1 MDKNIN
7 KQNVY
12 ISEEENTLNWIEIQ
26 SSFKKSF
33 GNEIYNSWLQK
44 ISLVKEYN
52 DYLILGVPT
61 RFFRDWIVSRYLDK
75 ILEQVKSFKLS
86 LNRIEFKIIEE
97 NKQNQELIKIDQLNK
112 VTEIKDSILNYNRLN
127 PNLSFESF
135 IKGKSNEIA
144 LSYSKKVCD
153 YVSRYN
159 PLYICGGVGLGKTH
173 LLNAIGL
180 ETQKDNNVMFIS
192 AERFMYHFIKS
203 IKKNDMVNFKDFF
216 RKSSVFIIDDIQFIS
231 GKESLQEEFFHT
243 FNSLIEKG
251 SQIIIS
257 SDRPPMKL
265 DRVQERIKSRLSGG
279 LVVDI
284 EAPDLDLKI
293 KILKKKI
300 EEIQNQFKENIDLSD
315 EVINYIASESK
326 TNIRELIGVLN
337 RVIAFSRVHNKV
349 LTTVDCKNILKDVF
363 SQIRVITVDKI
374 QNIVS
379 NYFNI
384 ALSDMLSQRRS
395 RPLARPRQIAMYL
408 AKKMTSRSLP
418 EIGRRFANRD
428 HTTVIHAVKTI
439 TRLSDQDDEMKKIL
453 IKLKVFCWNSEE
465 MQFIVKR
472 DILLKS
478 LNFVQGV
485 VEKKN
490 TLPILSN
497 VLLQLKEKKLT
508 IVATDLDI
516 VFHDEIEDVKVLKE
530 GSTTTSAAILYDI
543 LRKISSNSELNFD
556 LKNENKLSLKE

>member
-1 MDKNIN
+1 MEKNN
-7 KQNVY
+7 TKKNNVY
-12 ISEEENTLNWIEIQ
+12 ISEEEKTLNWVEIQ
-26 SSFKKSF
+26 SSFKKTF
-33 GNEIYNSWLQK
+33 GSEIYSSWLQK
-44 ISLVKEYN
+44 ISLIKEYN

-97 NKQNQELIKIDQLNK
+97 NKQNQEILKIEELNK

-127 PNLSFESF
+127 PNLNFGSF
-135 IKGKSNEIA
+135 IQGKSNDIA
-144 LSYSKKVCD
+144 LSYSKKVCEHLT
-153 YVSRYN
+153 RYN

-173 LLNAIGL
+173 LLNSIGL
-180 ETQKDNNVMFIS
+180 ELQNDNNVMYIS

-257 SDRPPMKL
+257 SDRNPMKL
-265 DRVQERIKSRLSGG
+265 DRVQERIKSRLAGG

-284 EAPDLDLKI
+284 DTPDLELKVKII
-293 KILKKKI
+293 KRKI
-300 EEIQNQFKENIDLSD
+300 DEIQNQFKESINLND
-315 EVINYIASESK
+315 EVINYIAAESK

-337 RVIAFSRVHNKV
+337 RVVAFSRVNNKV
-349 LTTVDCKNILKDVF
+349 LNISDCKNILKDVF
-363 SQIRVITVDKI
+363 NQIRVITVDKI
-374 QNIVS
+374 QNVVS

-384 ALSDMLSQRRS
+384 ALSEMLSQRRS

-408 AKKMTSRSLP
+408 AKKLTTRSLP

-439 TRLSDQDDEMKKIL
+439 TRLSEQDDEMKKNISQ
-453 IKLKVFCWNSEE
+453 I
-465 MQFIVKR
+465 
-472 DILLKS
+472 KS
-478 LNFVQGV
+478 L
-485 VEKKN
+485 
-490 TLPILSN
+490 
-497 VLLQLKEKKLT
+497 LLEQ
-508 IVATDLDI
+508 
-516 VFHDEIEDVKVLKE
+516 
-530 GSTTTSAAILYDI
+530 
-543 LRKISSNSELNFD
+543 
-556 LKNENKLSLKE
+556 

>member
-1 MDKNIN
+1 MSLYRNTYMEKNN
-7 KQNVY
+7 TKKHNVY
-12 ISEEENTLNWIEIQ
+12 ISEEEKTLNWNDVREA
-26 SSFKKSF
+26 FKKSF
-33 GNEIYNSWLQK
+33 GTEIYNSWLQK
-44 ISLVKEYN
+44 ISLEKEFN

-75 ILEQVKSFKLS
+75 ILEKVKSFKLS

-97 NKQNQELIKIDQLNK
+97 NQQKQEFIKIEDLNK
-112 VTEIKDSILNYNRLN
+112 VSEIKDSLLNYNRLN
-127 PNLSFESF
+127 PSLNFENF
-135 IKGKSNEIA
+135 IQGKSNDIA
-144 LSYSKKVCD
+144 LSYSKKVCEH
-153 YVSRYN
+153 VSRYN

-180 ETQKDNNVMFIS
+180 ELQDNNNVMFIS

-243 FNSLIEKG
+243 FNSLIDKG

-257 SDRPPMKL
+257 SDRSPMKL
-265 DRVQERIKSRLSGG
+265 ERVQERIKSRLAGG

-284 EAPDLDLKI
+284 EAPDIDLKI
-293 KILKKKI
+293 KIIKKKI
-300 EEIQNQFKENIDLSD
+300 EEIQNKFKENISLSD
-315 EVINYIASESK
+315 EVINFIASESK

-337 RVIAFSRVHNKV
+337 RVIAFSRVHNKI
-349 LTTVDCKNILKDVF
+349 LTVADCKKILKDVF
-363 SQIRVITVDKI
+363 NQIRVITVDKI
-374 QNIVS
+374 QNTVS

-384 ALSDMLSQRRS
+384 PLNDMLSQRRS

-439 TRLSDQDDEMKKIL
+439 TRLSEQDDEMKKNINQ
-453 IKLKVFCWNSEE
+453 I
-465 MQFIVKR
+465 
-472 DILLKS
+472 KS
-478 LNFVQGV
+478 L
-485 VEKKN
+485 
-490 TLPILSN
+490 L
-497 VLLQLKEKKLT
+497 
-508 IVATDLDI
+508 
-516 VFHDEIEDVKVLKE
+516 IEH
-530 GSTTTSAAILYDI
+530 
-543 LRKISSNSELNFD
+543 
-556 LKNENKLSLKE
+556 

>member
-1 MDKNIN
+1 MENKNLKNTNIY
-7 KQNVY
+7 V
-12 ISEEENTLNWIEIQ
+12 SEEEKTLNWEEIQ
-26 SSFKKSF
+26 ISFKKTF
-33 GNEIYNSWLQK
+33 GEEIYNNWLQK

-52 DYLILGVPT
+52 DFLILGVPT

-75 ILEQVKSFKLS
+75 ILEQVKSFKMS

-97 NKQNQELIKIDQLNK
+97 NKSSQEFIKINELNK

-127 PNLSFESF
+127 PSLNFEGF
-135 IKGKSNEIA
+135 IQGKSNDIA
-144 LSYSKKVCD
+144 LSYSKKVCEHL
-153 YVSRYN
+153 SRYN

-180 ETQKDNNVMFIS
+180 ELQNDNNVMYIS

-231 GKESLQEEFFHT
+231 GKDSLQEEFFHT
-243 FNSLIEKG
+243 FNSLMDKG

-265 DRVQERIKSRLSGG
+265 DRVQERIKSRLAGG

-284 EAPDLDLKI
+284 DIPDFELKT
-293 KILKKKI
+293 KIIKKKI
-300 EEIQNQFKENIDLSD
+300 LEIQEQFKENINLSD

-337 RVIAFSRVHNKV
+337 RVIAFSRVHNRA
-349 LTTVDCKNILKDVF
+349 LTLVDCKNILKDVF
-363 SQIRVITVDKI
+363 NQIRVITVDKI
-374 QNIVS
+374 QNTVS

-384 ALSDMLSQRRS
+384 ALSEMLSQRRS

-439 TRLSDQDDEMKKIL
+439 TRLSEQDDEMKKNISQ
-453 IKLKVFCWNSEE
+453 I
-465 MQFIVKR
+465 
-472 DILLKS
+472 KS
-478 LNFVQGV
+478 L
-485 VEKKN
+485 
-490 TLPILSN
+490 
-497 VLLQLKEKKLT
+497 LLEQ
-508 IVATDLDI
+508 
-516 VFHDEIEDVKVLKE
+516 
-530 GSTTTSAAILYDI
+530 
-543 LRKISSNSELNFD
+543 
-556 LKNENKLSLKE
+556 

>member
-1 MDKNIN
+1 MEKNNI
-7 KQNVY
+7 KTQNVY
-12 ISEEENTLNWIEIQ
+12 VSEEEKTLNWNDIQ
-26 SSFKKSF
+26 NSFKKTF
-33 GNEIYNSWLQK
+33 GNEIYTSWLQK
-44 ISLVKEYN
+44 ISLIKEYN

-97 NKQNQELIKIDQLNK
+97 NKNNPELIKIDELNK

-127 PNLSFESF
+127 PNLNFDNF
-135 IKGKSNEIA
+135 IGGKSNDIA
-144 LSYSKKVCD
+144 LSYSKKVCEHI
-153 YVSRYN
+153 SRYN

-180 ETQKDNNVMFIS
+180 ELQPENNVMFIS

-216 RKSSVFIIDDIQFIS
+216 RKSSVFIIDDIQFIR

-243 FNSLIEKG
+243 FNSLMDKG

-257 SDRPPMKL
+257 ADRAPMKL
-265 DRVQERIKSRLSGG
+265 DRVQERIKSRLAGG

-284 EAPDLDLKI
+284 DAPDLELKVKII
-293 KILKKKI
+293 KKRIL
-300 EEIQNQFKENIDLSD
+300 EIQNQFKENIDLSED
-315 EVINYIASESK
+315 VINYIANESK
-326 TNIRELIGVLN
+326 TNIRELIGILN

-349 LTTVDCKNILKDVF
+349 LTINDCKNILKDVF
-363 SQIRVITVDKI
+363 SQIRVVTVDKI

-384 ALSDMLSQRRS
+384 PLSDMLSQRRS

-408 AKKMTSRSLP
+408 AKKMTTRSLP

-439 TRLSDQDDEMKKIL
+439 TRLSEQDDEMKKNIDQ
-453 IKLKVFCWNSEE
+453 IKN
-465 MQFIVKR
+465 
-472 DILLKS
+472 LL
-478 LNFVQGV
+478 L
-485 VEKKN
+485 EK
-490 TLPILSN
+490 
-497 VLLQLKEKKLT
+497 Q
-508 IVATDLDI
+508 
-516 VFHDEIEDVKVLKE
+516 
-530 GSTTTSAAILYDI
+530 
-543 LRKISSNSELNFD
+543 
-556 LKNENKLSLKE
+556 

>member
-1 MDKNIN
+1 MENNNIK
-7 KQNVY
+7 KQNAFV
-12 ISEEENTLNWIEIQ
+12 SEEEKTLNWEEIQ
-26 SSFKKSF
+26 TSFKKNF
-33 GNEIYNSWLQK
+33 GTEVYNSWLQK

-97 NKQNQELIKIDQLNK
+97 NKKNQEFIKIDELNK

-127 PNLSFESF
+127 PNLNFASF
-135 IKGKSNEIA
+135 IQGKSNDIA
-144 LSYSKKVCD
+144 LSYSKKVCEHI
-153 YVSRYN
+153 SRYN
-159 PLYICGGVGLGKTH
+159 PLYVCGGVGLGKTH
-173 LLNAIGL
+173 LLNAIGIEL
-180 ETQKDNNVMFIS
+180 QHNNNVMFIS

-243 FNSLIEKG
+243 FNSLMDKG

-257 SDRPPMKL
+257 ADRAPMKL
-265 DRVQERIKSRLSGG
+265 DRVQERIKSRLAGG

-293 KILKKKI
+293 KIIKKKI
-300 EEIQNQFKENIDLSD
+300 EEIESQFKEKINLSD
-315 EVINYIASESK
+315 EVVNYLASESK
-326 TNIRELIGVLN
+326 TNIRELIGILN
-337 RVIAFSRVHNKV
+337 RIIAFSRVHNKD
-349 LTTVDCKNILKDVF
+349 LNISDCKNILKDVF
-363 SQIRVITVDKI
+363 NQIKVITVDKI
-374 QNIVS
+374 QNVVS

-384 ALSDMLSQRRS
+384 ALSEMLSQRRS

-408 AKKMTSRSLP
+408 AKKMTTRSLP

-439 TRLSDQDDEMKKIL
+439 TRLSEQDDEMKKNISQ
-453 IKLKVFCWNSEE
+453 I
-465 MQFIVKR
+465 
-472 DILLKS
+472 KS
-478 LNFVQGV
+478 L
-485 VEKKN
+485 
-490 TLPILSN
+490 
-497 VLLQLKEKKLT
+497 LLEQ
-508 IVATDLDI
+508 
-516 VFHDEIEDVKVLKE
+516 
-530 GSTTTSAAILYDI
+530 
-543 LRKISSNSELNFD
+543 
-556 LKNENKLSLKE
+556 

>member
-1 MDKNIN
+1 MDKNIQKN
-7 KQNVY
+7 NVY
-12 ISEEENTLNWIEIQ
+12 ISEEEKTLNWEEIQ
-26 SSFKKSF
+26 NSFKKTF

-44 ISLVKEYN
+44 ISLVKEFN

-86 LNRIEFKIIEE
+86 LTRIEFKIIEE
-97 NKQNQELIKIDQLNK
+97 NKQNQELIKINELSK

-127 PNLSFESF
+127 PSLNFSSF
-135 IKGKSNEIA
+135 IRGNSNDIA
-144 LSYSKKVCD
+144 LSYSKKVCEQL
-153 YVSRYN
+153 SRYN

-180 ETQKDNNVMFIS
+180 ELQQDNNVMYIS

-243 FNSLIEKG
+243 FNSLMDKG

-257 SDRPPMKL
+257 SDRNPMKL
-265 DRVQERIKSRLSGG
+265 IKVQERIKSRLAGG

-284 EAPDLDLKI
+284 DPPDLELKI
-293 KILKKKI
+293 MIIKKKI
-300 EEIQNQFKENIDLSD
+300 EEMQNQFKENIDLSE

-337 RVIAFSRVHNKV
+337 RVVAFSRVHNRKLNV
-349 LTTVDCKNILKDVF
+349 ADCKNILKDVF
-363 SQIRVITVDKI
+363 NQIRVITVDKI
-374 QNIVS
+374 QNVVS
-379 NYFNI
+379 NFFNI
-384 ALSDMLSQRRS
+384 ALSEMLSQRRS

-439 TRLSDQDDEMKKIL
+439 TRLSEQDEEMKKNIHQ
-453 IKLKVFCWNSEE
+453 I
-465 MQFIVKR
+465 
-472 DILLKS
+472 KS
-478 LNFVQGV
+478 L
-485 VEKKN
+485 
-490 TLPILSN
+490 
-497 VLLQLKEKKLT
+497 LLEQ
-508 IVATDLDI
+508 
-516 VFHDEIEDVKVLKE
+516 
-530 GSTTTSAAILYDI
+530 
-543 LRKISSNSELNFD
+543 
-556 LKNENKLSLKE
+556 

>member
-1 MDKNIN
+1 MDNNKIKKNN
-7 KQNVY
+7 AF
-12 ISEEENTLNWIEIQ
+12 ISEEEKTLNWEEIQ
-26 SSFKKSF
+26 SAFKNTF
-33 GNEIYNSWLQK
+33 GGEVYNSWLQK
-44 ISLVKEYN
+44 ITLVKEYN

-75 ILEQVKSFKLS
+75 ILEQVKNFKLS

-97 NKQNQELIKIDQLNK
+97 NKQNHDFIKIEELNK

-127 PNLSFESF
+127 SNLNFDNF
-135 IKGKSNEIA
+135 IQGKSNDIA
-144 LSYSKKVCD
+144 LSYSKKVCEHI
-153 YVSRYN
+153 SRYN

-180 ETQKDNNVMFIS
+180 ELQESNNVMFIS

-243 FNSLIEKG
+243 FNSLIDKG

-257 SDRPPMKL
+257 ADRAPMKL
-265 DRVQERIKSRLSGG
+265 DRVQDRIKSRLAGG

-284 EAPDLDLKI
+284 DLPDIDLKI
-293 KILKKKI
+293 KIIKKKI
-300 EEIQNQFKENIDLSD
+300 EEIQNQFKENIKLDD
-315 EVINYIASESK
+315 DVINYIATESK

-337 RVIAFSRVHNKV
+337 RVIAFSRVHNKN
-349 LTTVDCKNILKDVF
+349 LTVADCKNILKDVF

-374 QNIVS
+374 QNVVS

-384 ALSDMLSQRRS
+384 ALSEMLSQRRS

-408 AKKMTSRSLP
+408 AKKMTTRSLP

-439 TRLSDQDDEMKKIL
+439 TRLSEQDDEMKKNINQ
-453 IKLKVFCWNSEE
+453 IK
-465 MQFIVKR
+465 
-472 DILLKS
+472 ILL
-478 LNFVQGV
+478 LEQ
-485 VEKKN
+485 
-490 TLPILSN
+490 
-497 VLLQLKEKKLT
+497 
-508 IVATDLDI
+508 
-516 VFHDEIEDVKVLKE
+516 
-530 GSTTTSAAILYDI
+530 
-543 LRKISSNSELNFD
+543 
-556 LKNENKLSLKE
+556 